1 MIFQTS
7 MITVIDE
14 LDEPVGFITSEYLKG
29 EHYHKDH
36 EI

>member
-7 MITVIDE
+7 MIMVIDE
-14 LDEPVGFITSEYLKG
+14 LDEPGGFITSEYLKG